1 MNLNSFS
8 YVIEV
13 ERCGS
18 INRAAQNLYVSQSN
32 LSSAIKMLEDEIGYN
47 IFTRTSKGI
56 ETTLEGKLFIQSAK
70 AIIVEVNKIYNVPT
84 SICPKSDISISST
97 WSAQLLKMF
106 IDFKSK
112 NRIEAKDSYKET
124 GLKQNFQDVQE
135 NQYRLSIFYCFH
147 SRLEYHQKE
156 AQKINLTT
164 DVLVEHIPAVALLSE
179 KHPLAKKEK
188 LYLEDIYEYP
198 LALFEDFEDADW
210 INILKTPKNQRILY
224 LFDRGA
230 IVDTLLQG
238 DFISVI
244 KKGAIARPNEQE
256 CVELPIANLKDSL
269 DIVLLK
275 HKYYSLN
282 SREKEFIHYL
292 KKNLNQW

>member
-32 LSSAIKMLEDEIGYN
+32 LSSTIKTLEDEIGYH

-56 ETTLEGKLFIQSAK
+56 ETTLEGNLFIQSAK
-70 AIIVEVNKIYNVPT
+70 AIMVEVNKIYNVPT
-84 SICPKSDISISST
+84 SIRPNSDISISST
-97 WSAQLLKMF
+97 WSAKLLKMF
-106 IDFKSK
+106 IAFKAK
-112 NRIEAKDSYKET
+112 NKIEAQDSYKET
-124 GLKQNFQDVQE
+124 GLRQNFQDVQE

-147 SRLEYHQKE
+147 SRLEHHQKE

-164 DVLVEHIPAVALLSE
+164 DVLVEHIPAVALVSA
-179 KHPLAKKEK
+179 KHPLAKRE
-188 LYLEDIYEYP
+188 YVDLEDIYEYP
-198 LALFEDFEDADW
+198 LALFEDFEEEDW
-210 INILKTPKNQRILY
+210 IKILKTPSNQRILY

-230 IVDTLLQG
+230 IVDTLQQG

-244 KKGAIARPNEQE
+244 KKGAIARTHEQE
-256 CVELPIANLKDSL
+256 CVELPIRNLKDSL

-275 HKYYSLN
+275 HKYYLLN
-282 SREKEFIHYL
+282 SREREFIQFI
-292 KKNLNQW
+292 KKNFTC